1 MSQENSVSKKN
12 RDRTAIQWARM
23 IQVQAD
29 ALLEKPEETQ
39 HRKKLLDFYLKR
51 LLYVMSWT
59 EFGDRDFDELMLEAT
74 NNQIECMV
82 GPILKNN

>member
-1 MSQENSVSKKN
+1 MSKGTMGSVSGI
-12 RDRTAIQWARM
+12 TAIEWARM

-29 ALLEKPEETQ
+29 QVLEKPE
-39 HRKKLLDFYLKR
+39 RKEKLDFYLKR
-51 LLYVMSWT
+51 LLYVMSWN